1 MHSDESIIYTF
12 SYALILF
19 IDGFSVYSIVFAYVK
34 ELVKQQAE
42 IYVYASNWFLLF
54 FFSSLGQDGNT
65 EA

>member
-34 ELVKQQAE
+34 KLVKQQAE
-42 IYVYASNWFLLF
+42 IYMLLTDFYSFFFLL
-54 FFSSLGQDGNT
+54 
-65 EA
+65 